1 MDDLVKNEYIKIV
14 KPIGY
19 SPDETFISKLP
30 KLSAYEGY
38 ICVEV

>member
-1 MDDLVKNEYIKIV
+1 MKIEYIKIV

-19 SPDETFISKLP
+19 SPDETFIIKHP
-30 KLSAYEGY
+30 KLSAYKEY